1 MLLLSGMLSLV
12 LCSALAGLQHRQAA
26 QRERRHE
33 NACIYKACHETK
45 PGFLNVHIVSHTHN
59 DVGWVHTVNF
69 YYRNYVRT
77 ILDSVVAEL
86 EAKPD
91 RRFIYVEM
99 AFFTRWWEEQ
109 TPEKQA
115 SVRALIE
122 EGRLEFA
129 GGGWCMNDE
138 ATTHYTATVDEMS
151 LGLRW
156 LNATFGHCG
165 RSRVAW
171 QIDPFGHARQEAAL
185 FAQMGF
191 DGLFLGRI
199 HLDDKEWRQ
208 RTKQM
213 EFLWRADK
221 YIGEKGDI
229 FTGVLPNVYWP
240 PTGFCFDVWCVDET
254 LDMITESG
262 SFIAVQGVS
271 GAVFCRK
278 LSNLWFRD
286 TLSFMKRSRYRKY
299 VALFLALSDQC
310 CNANF
315 IFISCQAYN
324 GQRRAR
330 EFLHIVG
337 KQAKHYSTNH
347 TVVTMGMDFH
357 YRDASKWFRNLD
369 SLIHHIN
376 AEQANG
382 SRVHAFY
389 STPACYLKALH
400 ESGLRWPEF
409 SDDFFPYADQDHA
422 YWTGYYTSRPNFKY
436 FARHAN
442 GVLQACKQLKVI
454 GQLDDS
460 ADVDTLA
467 KAVAVLQH
475 HDAISGTQ
483 KQHVA
488 EDYVY
493 MTEIGIKQCEDV
505 FNKAYR
511 RMLLTGAAGTA
522 FQSDICLTF
531 CPLLNISSCEIT
543 ETADEFFVFV
553 YNPLSTPVQT
563 YARLPVTGGG
573 YEVKELP
580 GQVIE
585 AQLVPVQRKVLR
597 IPERKTSTATSEIVF
612 PMQLPP
618 MGVTTYQLRK
628 YEGEGVFICTPRF
641 LCRLFFIYLCYV
653 CPERLLPTNED
664 IFFCHSR
671 KKLPRNFFFFLHYF
685 CMCLFNRRQ
694 AVGCHAEVSWK
705 STRAI
710 SYLLSR
716 ALLVLIYSEIYK
728 RKIGHPNVQSAV
740 HNSSASSSVVAIKF
754 RLFFFFFFF
763 FFSGFTLRD
772 SESSAV
778 FDGGSEA
785 PAIDN
790 GKYRLFLDPVT
801 GLLSRVMLLNTGL
814 EVPFRQSLFAYLAYE
829 GVVEK
834 PSGAYSFNPSDDQPI
849 DLGRRVNYSLV
860 KGPLV
865 QEIHQT
871 FSDWVSQVIRLYK
884 DEDIIEFDWVV
895 GPIPFRLVQQ
905 CAVRVSLRTY
915 VQCTMFPSLVV
926 VCGSETCLHGFN
938 NSSRGSKTFALMS
951 ERICPVV
958 ALVYSTPLDFHQIL
972 HHRYHIKE
980 PEGREPSRGKEIIS
994 RYQTSIW
1001 NNGTFY
1007 TDSNGR
1013 QTIKRTRNAHRPWTK
1028 TIVEPTTYNYYPV
1041 VSWIYLKNETHDLQ
1055 LTVFPDRPQG
1065 GSSLHEG
1072 ELELMLHR
1080 RLQYDDSFGVEEPLN
1095 EIGVDK
1101 RGLVARGTHRVFLG
1115 SIEDS
1120 ERMLRSMAN
1129 RLVFSPQFA
1138 FHTRDR
1144 ELLDIPVPRA
1154 SGLQY
1159 PLPPNLHLLTLEPV
1173 GRSRAIVRLEH
1184 LYPGV
1189 KDNRLNKPASVSL
1202 KNMLVPYTVTAAEE
1216 TVLSAHEYLRNT
1228 TRFHFET
1235 RDSVRE
1241 SPTPALL
1248 QRLAGHRNAGL
1259 STGASSSGKNS
1270 LPIDERLFT
1279 VTVNPGEIR
1288 TFLVTLE
1295 PKNIG

>member
-1 MLLLSGMLSLV
+1 MVADASTMPPSAAISGEAAAAGGARSGRPASLEEEGSAESGGERERFSLPLLVLVALDMRRDPVVQGLATMLLLSGMLSLV

-254 LDMITESG
+254 LD
-262 SFIAVQGVS
+262 
-271 GAVFCRK
+271 
-278 LSNLWFRD
+278 
-286 TLSFMKRSRYRKY
+286 
-299 VALFLALSDQC
+299 
-310 CNANF
+310 
-315 IFISCQAYN
+315 AYN

-330 EFLHIVG
+330 EFLHIVA

-357 YRDASKWFRNLD
+357 YRDAAKWFRNLD

-400 ESGLRWPEF
+400 DSGLRWPEF

-628 YEGEGVFICTPRF
+628 YEG
-641 LCRLFFIYLCYV
+641 
-653 CPERLLPTNED
+653 
-664 IFFCHSR
+664 S
-671 KKLPRNFFFFLHYF
+671 
-685 CMCLFNRRQ
+685 
-694 AVGCHAEVSWK
+694 
-705 STRAI
+705 
-710 SYLLSR
+710 
-716 ALLVLIYSEIYK
+716 
-728 RKIGHPNVQSAV
+728 
-740 HNSSASSSVVAIKF
+740 
-754 RLFFFFFFF
+754 
-763 FFSGFTLRD
+763 TLRD

-895 GPIPFRLVQQ
+895 GPIPF
-905 CAVRVSLRTY
+905 S
-915 VQCTMFPSLVV
+915 
-926 VCGSETCLHGFN
+926 
-938 NSSRGSKTFALMS
+938 
-951 ERICPVV
+951 
-958 ALVYSTPLDFHQIL
+958 
-972 HHRYHIKE
+972 
-980 PEGREPSRGKEIIS
+980 EGREPSRGKEIIS

-1129 RLVFSPQFA
+1129 RLVLSPQFA

-1173 GRSRAIVRLEH
+1173 GGSRAIVRLEH

-1248 QRLAGHRNAGL
+1248 RRLAGHRNAGL